1 MARGLD
7 ILGDPWSMLVLREVF
22 FGNGRFDAMKQRL
35 GAADS
40 VLTKRLAGLV
50 DAGLLA
56 RRPYDDGGR
65 TRQEYVLTAKGE
77 DALPVLNAVVIWAEK
92 HLPAPSEQAHMFVIH
107 SGCGERTS
115 SADTCTACGEPL
127 TAANTSWHSLS
138 RTADPVPLA
147 SAGTG
152 DPCPERN
159 RRMSAPETTVTPA
172 PVRRRIHPA
181 WTVAAVAFLAL
192 VGAAGFRAAPG
203 VLMVPLQNEFGWS
216 TTVLSAAVSINLV
229 LFGLTAPFAAALMER
244 FGIRAVTAVALV
256 LIGAGSALTVLVTQS
271 WQILLTW
278 GLLIGL
284 GTGSMALVFAATI
297 ANTWFAKSRGLVI
310 GILTAGSAAGQ
321 LVFLPFIAALAQ
333 DPGWRQASLLIAAG
347 ALAVVPLVLMFLK
360 NSPADVGVLP
370 YGATPPAAGPN
381 AGTESSGPEP
391 TGPAAGQEAQEPRR
405 NAAVRALQVLKRASK
420 VRTFWALVAG
430 FAICGATTNGL
441 IGTHFIPSAHDH
453 GMPETTAAGLLAV
466 VGLFDIVGTIAS
478 GWLTDRFNPRILL
491 AVYYQFRGIG
501 LLVLPLL
508 LSATVQPSMIVFV
521 VIYGLDWVATVPP
534 TAAICRQ
541 VFGADGSVVFG
552 WVFAAHQLGA
562 AAAALAAGA
571 VRDATGQYTYAWF
584 AAAAMCT
591 IAAVISATIRKD
603 ARKPESVPVP
613 A

>member
-1 MARGLD
+1 M
-7 ILGDPWSMLVLREVF
+7 
-22 FGNGRFDAMKQRL
+22 N
-35 GAADS
+35 
-40 VLTKRLAGLV
+40 
-50 DAGLLA
+50 
-56 RRPYDDGGR
+56 
-65 TRQEYVLTAKGE
+65 
-77 DALPVLNAVVIWAEK
+77 
-92 HLPAPSEQAHMFVIH
+92 
-107 SGCGERTS
+107 
-115 SADTCTACGEPL
+115 
-127 TAANTSWHSLS
+127 
-138 RTADPVPLA
+138 
-147 SAGTG
+147 
-152 DPCPERN
+152 
-159 RRMSAPETTVTPA
+159 APETALQPA
-172 PVRRRIHPA
+172 PTKRTRRQLHPA
-181 WTVAAVAFLAL
+181 WIVAAVAFLAL

-244 FGIRAVTAVALV
+244 FGIRAVTSVALV
-256 LIGAGSALTVLVTQS
+256 LIGAGSALTVLVNQS

-297 ANTWFAKSRGLVI
+297 ANTWFSKSRGLVI

-321 LVFLPFIAALAQ
+321 LVFLPFIAMLAQ

-347 ALAVVPLVLMFLK
+347 ALAVVPLVLKFLK
-360 NSPADVGVLP
+360 NSPADAGVLP
-370 YGATPPAAGPN
+370 YGADAVPEQA
-381 AGTESSGPEP
+381 PEP
-391 TGPAAGQEAQEPRR
+391 APGKTVPRDAAAPAG
-405 NAAVRALQVLKRASK
+405 NAAIRALQVLKRASK

-453 GMPETTAAGLLAV
+453 GMAETTAAGLLAV
-466 VGLFDIVGTIAS
+466 VGIFDIVGTIAS

-571 VRDATGQYTYAWF
+571 IRDATGQYTYAWF
-584 AAAAMCT
+584 GAAAMCT

-603 ARKPESVPVP
+603 AGAREPVLVE
-613 A
+613 ARAAEH

>member
-1 MARGLD
+1 
-7 ILGDPWSMLVLREVF
+7 
-22 FGNGRFDAMKQRL
+22 
-35 GAADS
+35 
-40 VLTKRLAGLV
+40 
-50 DAGLLA
+50 
-56 RRPYDDGGR
+56 
-65 TRQEYVLTAKGE
+65 
-77 DALPVLNAVVIWAEK
+77 
-92 HLPAPSEQAHMFVIH
+92 
-107 SGCGERTS
+107 
-115 SADTCTACGEPL
+115 
-127 TAANTSWHSLS
+127 
-138 RTADPVPLA
+138 
-147 SAGTG
+147 
-152 DPCPERN
+152 
-159 RRMSAPETTVTPA
+159 MSAPEGTLLSATK
-172 PVRRRIHPA
+172 RRLHPA
-181 WTVAAVAFLAL
+181 WIVAAVAFLAL

-203 VLMVPLQNEFGWS
+203 VLMVPLQSDFGWS

-256 LIGAGSALTVLVTQS
+256 LIAAGSALTVLITQS

-297 ANTWFAKSRGLVI
+297 ANTWFAKRRGLVI

-333 DPGWRQASLLIAAG
+333 DPGWRMASLLIAAG
-347 ALAVVPLVLMFLK
+347 ALAVVPLVLKFLK

-370 YGATPPAAGPN
+370 YGAEPQPESPTGQGQGQGQGAGP
-381 AGTESSGPEP
+381 APGAAASG
-391 TGPAAGQEAQEPRR
+391 ADEPRR

-453 GMPETTAAGLLAV
+453 GMSATTAAGLLAV
-466 VGLFDIVGTIAS
+466 VGIFDIIGTIAS
-478 GWLTDRFNPRILL
+478 GWLTDRYNPRILL

-541 VFGADGSVVFG
+541 IFGADGSVVFG

-562 AAAALAAGA
+562 AAAALAAG
-571 VRDATGQYTYAWF
+571 VIRDATGQYTYAWF
-584 AAAAMCT
+584 GAAAMCT
-591 IAAVISATIRKD
+591 IAAVVSATIRKD
-603 ARKPESVPVP
+603 ARMKDVVAVP

>member
-1 MARGLD
+1 
-7 ILGDPWSMLVLREVF
+7 
-22 FGNGRFDAMKQRL
+22 
-35 GAADS
+35 
-40 VLTKRLAGLV
+40 
-50 DAGLLA
+50 
-56 RRPYDDGGR
+56 
-65 TRQEYVLTAKGE
+65 
-77 DALPVLNAVVIWAEK
+77 
-92 HLPAPSEQAHMFVIH
+92 
-107 SGCGERTS
+107 
-115 SADTCTACGEPL
+115 
-127 TAANTSWHSLS
+127 
-138 RTADPVPLA
+138 
-147 SAGTG
+147 
-152 DPCPERN
+152 
-159 RRMSAPETTVTPA
+159 MSAPETTMTPT

-244 FGIRAVTAVALV
+244 FGVRAVTAVALV
-256 LIGAGSALTVLVTQS
+256 LIGAGSALTVLVNQS

-321 LVFLPFIAALAQ
+321 LVFLPFIALLAQ
-333 DPGWRQASLLIAAG
+333 DPGWRQASLLIGAG
-347 ALAVVPLVLMFLK
+347 ALAVVPLVLKFLK
-360 NSPADVGVLP
+360 NSPAEIGVLP
-370 YGATPPAAGPN
+370 YGATPAADGTAESDAAAPESTVPAA
-381 AGTESSGPEP
+381 A
-391 TGPAAGQEAQEPRR
+391 EPRR

-562 AAAALAAGA
+562 AAAALAAGV

-603 ARKPESVPVP
+603 ARKTDTVPVP

>member
-1 MARGLD
+1 M
-7 ILGDPWSMLVLREVF
+7 
-22 FGNGRFDAMKQRL
+22 
-35 GAADS
+35 
-40 VLTKRLAGLV
+40 
-50 DAGLLA
+50 
-56 RRPYDDGGR
+56 
-65 TRQEYVLTAKGE
+65 
-77 DALPVLNAVVIWAEK
+77 
-92 HLPAPSEQAHMFVIH
+92 
-107 SGCGERTS
+107 
-115 SADTCTACGEPL
+115 
-127 TAANTSWHSLS
+127 
-138 RTADPVPLA
+138 
-147 SAGTG
+147 
-152 DPCPERN
+152 
-159 RRMSAPETTVTPA
+159 
-172 PVRRRIHPA
+172 
-181 WTVAAVAFLAL
+181 
-192 VGAAGFRAAPG
+192 
-203 VLMVPLQNEFGWS
+203 
-216 TTVLSAAVSINLV
+216 
-229 LFGLTAPFAAALMER
+229 
-244 FGIRAVTAVALV
+244 ALV
-256 LIGAGSALTVLVTQS
+256 L
-271 WQILLTW
+271 
-278 GLLIGL
+278 
-284 GTGSMALVFAATI
+284 AATI

-333 DPGWRQASLLIAAG
+333 DPGWRQASLLIGAG

-360 NSPADVGVLP
+360 NSPAEVGVLP
-370 YGATPPAAGPN
+370 YGATPPAADPD
-381 AGTESSGPEP
+381 AGQKPSGTVP
-391 TGPAAGQEAQEPRR
+391 TVPAAGRETPGPESAAPRR

-466 VGLFDIVGTIAS
+466 VGLFDIIGTIAS

-508 LSATVQPSMIVFV
+508 LSASVQPSMIVFV

-571 VRDATGQYTYAWF
+571 VRDATGQYTFAWF

>member
-1 MARGLD
+1 
-7 ILGDPWSMLVLREVF
+7 
-22 FGNGRFDAMKQRL
+22 
-35 GAADS
+35 
-40 VLTKRLAGLV
+40 
-50 DAGLLA
+50 
-56 RRPYDDGGR
+56 
-65 TRQEYVLTAKGE
+65 
-77 DALPVLNAVVIWAEK
+77 
-92 HLPAPSEQAHMFVIH
+92 
-107 SGCGERTS
+107 
-115 SADTCTACGEPL
+115 
-127 TAANTSWHSLS
+127 
-138 RTADPVPLA
+138 
-147 SAGTG
+147 
-152 DPCPERN
+152 
-159 RRMSAPETTVTPA
+159 MSAPKTTLLPA
-172 PVRRRIHPA
+172 RERRLHPA
-181 WTVAAVAFLAL
+181 WIVAAVAFLAL

-244 FGIRAVTAVALV
+244 FGIRAVTSVALV
-256 LIGAGSALTVLVTQS
+256 LIGAGSALTVLVNQS

-297 ANTWFAKSRGLVI
+297 ANTWFARSRGLVI

-321 LVFLPFIAALAQ
+321 LVFLPFIAMLAQ

-347 ALAVVPLVLMFLK
+347 ALAVVPLVLKFLK
-360 NSPADVGVLP
+360 NSPADAGVLP
-370 YGATPPAAGPN
+370 YGADPDAVGEPVAGEPSTGKPETPSDPA
-381 AGTESSGPEP
+381 ESVES
-391 TGPAAGQEAQEPRR
+391 TEPRR
-405 NAAVRALQVLKRASK
+405 NAAIRALQVLKRASK

-453 GMPETTAAGLLAV
+453 GMAQTTAAGLLAV
-466 VGLFDIVGTIAS
+466 VGIFDIVGTIAS
-478 GWLTDRFNPRILL
+478 GWLTDRYNPRILL

-571 VRDATGQYTYAWF
+571 IRDSTGQYTYAWF
-584 AAAAMCT
+584 GAAAMCT
-591 IAAVISATIRKD
+591 IAAVISATIRMD
-603 ARKPESVPVP
+603 AGKREAVPIP
-613 A
+613 G

>member
-1 MARGLD
+1 MTTPEDPGVFVQMSRPEGRLEDDIWTKTPEEGLQ
-7 ILGDPWSMLVLREVF
+7 
-22 FGNGRFDAMKQRL
+22 N
-35 GAADS
+35 
-40 VLTKRLAGLV
+40 
-50 DAGLLA
+50 
-56 RRPYDDGGR
+56 
-65 TRQEYVLTAKGE
+65 
-77 DALPVLNAVVIWAEK
+77 
-92 HLPAPSEQAHMFVIH
+92 
-107 SGCGERTS
+107 
-115 SADTCTACGEPL
+115 
-127 TAANTSWHSLS
+127 
-138 RTADPVPLA
+138 
-147 SAGTG
+147 
-152 DPCPERN
+152 PEEG
-159 RRMSAPETTVTPA
+159 PKK
-172 PVRRRIHPA
+172 RRRLHPA
-181 WTVAAVAFLAL
+181 WAVAAVAFLAL

-203 VLMVPLQNEFGWS
+203 VLMVPLQQEFGWS

-244 FGIRAVTAVALV
+244 FGVRAVTAVALG
-256 LIGAGSALTVLVTQS
+256 LIGTGSALTVLVNQS

-297 ANTWFAKSRGLVI
+297 ANTWFSKSRGLVI

-321 LVFLPFIAALAQ
+321 LVFLPFIAMLAQ

-347 ALAVVPLVLMFLK
+347 ALAVVPLVLKFLK

-370 YGATPPAAGPN
+370 YGAEEPSGAPSAAVPEAAG
-381 AGTESSGPEP
+381 
-391 TGPAAGQEAQEPRR
+391 PRR
-405 NAAVRALQVLKRASK
+405 NAAVRALQVLRTASRN
-420 VRTFWALVAG
+420 RTFWALAAG

-466 VGLFDIVGTIAS
+466 VGIFDILGTIAS

-508 LSATVQPSMIVFV
+508 LGSSVQPSMIVFV

-571 VRDATGQYTYAWF
+571 IRDATGHYTYAWF
-584 AAAAMCT
+584 GAAAMCT

-603 ARKPESVPVP
+603 AGRRKPAAVAAASVD
-613 A
+613 

>member
-1 MARGLD
+1 
-7 ILGDPWSMLVLREVF
+7 
-22 FGNGRFDAMKQRL
+22 
-35 GAADS
+35 
-40 VLTKRLAGLV
+40 
-50 DAGLLA
+50 
-56 RRPYDDGGR
+56 
-65 TRQEYVLTAKGE
+65 
-77 DALPVLNAVVIWAEK
+77 
-92 HLPAPSEQAHMFVIH
+92 
-107 SGCGERTS
+107 
-115 SADTCTACGEPL
+115 
-127 TAANTSWHSLS
+127 
-138 RTADPVPLA
+138 
-147 SAGTG
+147 
-152 DPCPERN
+152 
-159 RRMSAPETTVTPA
+159 MSAPETTLLPA
-172 PVRRRIHPA
+172 PRRRIHPA
-181 WTVAAVAFLAL
+181 WIVAAVAFLAL

-203 VLMVPLQNEFGWS
+203 VLMVPLQSEFGWS
-216 TTVLSAAVSINLV
+216 TTVLSAAISINLV

-244 FGIRAVTAVALV
+244 FGVRAVTSVALV
-256 LIGAGSALTVLVTQS
+256 LIGAGSALTVLVNES
-271 WQILLTW
+271 WQLLLTW

-297 ANTWFAKSRGLVI
+297 ANTWFVKSRGLVI

-347 ALAVVPLVLMFLK
+347 ALAVVPLVLKFLK
-360 NSPADVGVLP
+360 NSPADAGVLP
-370 YGATPPAAGPN
+370 YGAEAEPGSGAGAIAGAAVHN
-381 AGTESSGPEP
+381 
-391 TGPAAGQEAQEPRR
+391 R

-453 GMPETTAAGLLAV
+453 GMPQTTAAGLLAV
-466 VGLFDIVGTIAS
+466 VGIFDIVGTIAS

-534 TAAICRQ
+534 TAAICRE

-571 VRDATGQYTYAWF
+571 IRDATGQYTYAWF
-584 AAAAMCT
+584 GAAAMCT

-603 ARKPESVPVP
+603 AGAKEPAPVP

>member
-1 MARGLD
+1 
-7 ILGDPWSMLVLREVF
+7 
-22 FGNGRFDAMKQRL
+22 
-35 GAADS
+35 
-40 VLTKRLAGLV
+40 
-50 DAGLLA
+50 
-56 RRPYDDGGR
+56 
-65 TRQEYVLTAKGE
+65 
-77 DALPVLNAVVIWAEK
+77 
-92 HLPAPSEQAHMFVIH
+92 
-107 SGCGERTS
+107 
-115 SADTCTACGEPL
+115 
-127 TAANTSWHSLS
+127 
-138 RTADPVPLA
+138 
-147 SAGTG
+147 
-152 DPCPERN
+152 
-159 RRMSAPETTVTPA
+159 
-172 PVRRRIHPA
+172 
-181 WTVAAVAFLAL
+181 
-192 VGAAGFRAAPG
+192 
-203 VLMVPLQNEFGWS
+203 
-216 TTVLSAAVSINLV
+216 
-229 LFGLTAPFAAALMER
+229 
-244 FGIRAVTAVALV
+244 
-256 LIGAGSALTVLVTQS
+256 VTQS

-297 ANTWFAKSRGLVI
+297 ANTWFATSRGLVI

-321 LVFLPFIAALAQ
+321 LVFLPFIALLAQ
-333 DPGWRQASLLIAAG
+333 DPGWRQASLLIGAG
-347 ALAVVPLVLMFLK
+347 ALAVVPLVLKFLK

-370 YGATPPAAGPN
+370 YGATPPAAD
-381 AGTESSGPEP
+381 AGTGLESVESTESMGPATP
-391 TGPAAGQEAQEPRR
+391 GRAASRPANPGPAAAEPHR

-466 VGLFDIVGTIAS
+466 VGLFDIIGTIAS
-478 GWLTDRFNPRILL
+478 GWLTDRFNPRIPL

>member
-1 MARGLD
+1 M
-7 ILGDPWSMLVLREVF
+7 
-22 FGNGRFDAMKQRL
+22 N
-35 GAADS
+35 
-40 VLTKRLAGLV
+40 
-50 DAGLLA
+50 
-56 RRPYDDGGR
+56 
-65 TRQEYVLTAKGE
+65 
-77 DALPVLNAVVIWAEK
+77 
-92 HLPAPSEQAHMFVIH
+92 
-107 SGCGERTS
+107 
-115 SADTCTACGEPL
+115 
-127 TAANTSWHSLS
+127 
-138 RTADPVPLA
+138 
-147 SAGTG
+147 
-152 DPCPERN
+152 
-159 RRMSAPETTVTPA
+159 APETTVTPA

-333 DPGWRQASLLIAAG
+333 DPGWRQASLLIGAG

-370 YGATPPAAGPN
+370 YGATPPAPGPDAG
-381 AGTESSGPEP
+381 AESSGPEP
-391 TGPAAGQEAQEPRR
+391 TRTAAGQEVREPRR

-466 VGLFDIVGTIAS
+466 VGLFDIIGTIAS

>member
-1 MARGLD
+1 MSTSEEPRVFVQVSRPEGALEDD
-7 ILGDPWSMLVLREVF
+7 IC
-22 FGNGRFDAMKQRL
+22 
-35 GAADS
+35 
-40 VLTKRLAGLV
+40 TKT
-50 DAGLLA
+50 
-56 RRPYDDGGR
+56 P
-65 TRQEYVLTAKGE
+65 GE
-77 DALPVLNAVVIWAEK
+77 
-92 HLPAPSEQAHMFVIH
+92 
-107 SGCGERTS
+107 
-115 SADTCTACGEPL
+115 EPKK
-127 TAANTSWHSLS
+127 
-138 RTADPVPLA
+138 
-147 SAGTG
+147 
-152 DPCPERN
+152 
-159 RRMSAPETTVTPA
+159 
-172 PVRRRIHPA
+172 RRRLHPA

-203 VLMVPLQNEFGWS
+203 VLMVPLQQEFGWS
-216 TTVLSAAVSINLV
+216 TTVLSSAVSINLV

-244 FGIRAVTAVALV
+244 FGIRAVTAVALG
-256 LIGAGSALTVLVTQS
+256 LIGAGSALTVLVNQS

-297 ANTWFAKSRGLVI
+297 ANTWFSKSRGLVI

-321 LVFLPFIAALAQ
+321 LVFLPFIAMLAQ

-347 ALAVVPLVLMFLK
+347 ALAVVPLVLKFLK
-360 NSPADVGVLP
+360 NSPADVGALP
-370 YGATPPAAGPN
+370 YGAEEPPVAPAGNAPAA
-381 AGTESSGPEP
+381 PE
-391 TGPAAGQEAQEPRR
+391 GAAGKAAEPRP
-405 NAAVRALQVLKRASK
+405 NAAVRALQVLRSASRN
-420 VRTFWALVAG
+420 RTFWALAAG

-466 VGLFDIVGTIAS
+466 VGIFDIVGTIAS

-508 LSATVQPSMIVFV
+508 LGSSVQPSMIVFV

-571 VRDATGQYTYAWF
+571 IRDATGQYTYAWF
-584 AAAAMCT
+584 GAAAMCS

-603 ARKPESVPVP
+603 AGRRRPAAVATASVD
-613 A
+613 

>member
-1 MARGLD
+1 
-7 ILGDPWSMLVLREVF
+7 
-22 FGNGRFDAMKQRL
+22 
-35 GAADS
+35 
-40 VLTKRLAGLV
+40 
-50 DAGLLA
+50 
-56 RRPYDDGGR
+56 
-65 TRQEYVLTAKGE
+65 
-77 DALPVLNAVVIWAEK
+77 
-92 HLPAPSEQAHMFVIH
+92 
-107 SGCGERTS
+107 
-115 SADTCTACGEPL
+115 
-127 TAANTSWHSLS
+127 
-138 RTADPVPLA
+138 
-147 SAGTG
+147 
-152 DPCPERN
+152 
-159 RRMSAPETTVTPA
+159 MSAPETTQTPA

-203 VLMVPLQNEFGWS
+203 VLMVPLQDEFGWS

-256 LIGAGSALTVLVTQS
+256 LIGAGSALTVFVTQS

-321 LVFLPFIAALAQ
+321 LVFLPFIAVLAQ
-333 DPGWRQASLLIAAG
+333 DSGWRQASLLIAAG
-347 ALAVVPLVLMFLK
+347 AFAVVPLVLMFLK
-360 NSPADVGVLP
+360 NSPAEVGVLP
-370 YGATPPAAGPN
+370 YGATQAAVAGP
-381 AGTESSGPEP
+381 ADPAPTEPVSAEP
-391 TGPAAGQEAQEPRR
+391 ASTDRASAEPRR

-466 VGLFDIVGTIAS
+466 VGIFDIAGTIAS

-571 VRDATGQYTYAWF
+571 IRDATGQYTYAWF

-591 IAAVISATIRKD
+591 IAAVISATIRKH
-603 ARKPESVPVP
+603 ARETDTVPVP

>member
-1 MARGLD
+1 MSSNEVSEAETREAQAGDARAQ
-7 ILGDPWSMLVLREVF
+7 E
-22 FGNGRFDAMKQRL
+22 A
-35 GAADS
+35 GA
-40 VLTKRLAGLV
+40 
-50 DAGLLA
+50 
-56 RRPYDDGGR
+56 
-65 TRQEYVLTAKGE
+65 QETQETGAQ
-77 DALPVLNAVVIWAEK
+77 
-92 HLPAPSEQAHMFVIH
+92 PA
-107 SGCGERTS
+107 
-115 SADTCTACGEPL
+115 
-127 TAANTSWHSLS
+127 
-138 RTADPVPLA
+138 
-147 SAGTG
+147 
-152 DPCPERN
+152 
-159 RRMSAPETTVTPA
+159 TP
-172 PVRRRIHPA
+172 PKPQRRRLHPA
-181 WTVAAVAFLAL
+181 WMVAAVAFLAL

-203 VLMVPLQNEFGWS
+203 VLMVPLQQEFGWS

-256 LIGAGSALTVLVTQS
+256 LIGAGSALTVLVSQS

-297 ANTWFAKSRGLVI
+297 ANTWFSRSRGLVI

-321 LVFLPFIAALAQ
+321 LVFLPFIAMLAQ
-333 DPGWRQASLLIAAG
+333 NPGWRQASLLIAAG
-347 ALAVVPLVLMFLK
+347 ALAVVPLVLKFLK
-360 NSPADVGVLP
+360 NSPADVGALP
-370 YGATPPAAGPN
+370 YGAEAPVGDAEPESAPPA
-381 AGTESSGPEP
+381 TESAAEP
-391 TGPAAGQEAQEPRR
+391 SR
-405 NAAVRALQVLKRASK
+405 NAAVRALQVLRRASR

-466 VGLFDIVGTIAS
+466 VGIFDILGTIAS

-508 LSATVQPSMIVFV
+508 LSASVQPSMIVFV

-534 TAAICRQ
+534 TAAICRK

-571 VRDATGQYTYAWF
+571 IRDATGQYTYAWF
-584 AAAAMCT
+584 GAAAMCT
-591 IAAVISATIRKD
+591 IAAIISATIRGHG
-603 ARKPESVPVP
+603 RKSQPAPVT
-613 A
+613 AGAA